1 MAAGPELD
9 GRREGMPMIASLP
22 RVKYIA
28 RAGFAARFVLS
39 SAMALA
45 LAGPAL
51 AKTSIAVPT
60 PFEVGQSQSGN
71 YLAALVANADR
82 DTNAAATFFR
92 EALRADPRNPELI
105 ERAFAAALANGSMPD
120 AFQLTD
126 RLIARDPNNSLAR
139 LTLAVRAIGD
149 NQYPVARQQ
158 LALGDAGRAHDVT
171 TTLLTAWSYAG
182 TADLRHAL
190 DTLDHLRDASVATFR
205 DYHAG
210 LIAELLGNAP
220 EALKRYKS
228 AYDGDKSTLRIV
240 DAYARYLDRHNDR
253 EGAKKVYEDFAK
265 GVPHHPLVDSAL
277 ADLAAGKQLDVLVHS
292 AREGSA
298 EVLYGLGGAGSKQ
311 GDELAALVYLRMALY
326 LRPDHALAAVTV
338 ADLYEQL
345 KQGAAAIDSYEL
357 VPPSSTMRESADIQ
371 AALTL
376 ESLDRSDDAIA
387 RMQEIVAKYPKDVE
401 ALSALGGLQRSAKK
415 FNDAIVTYNKAIDLI
430 GTPERSNWTL
440 FYFRAIC
447 FERTKQWPKAEAD
460 FKKALDLFPEQPLVL
475 NYLGYSWVDQGVN
488 LDEAFKML
496 RRAVDLRPTDG
507 YVVDSLG
514 WAHFKL
520 GHYEEAAQQLEKA
533 IELKPADPVVND
545 HLGDAYWRIGRKLEA
560 HFQWNHARDMGPEKE
575 DLPAILKK
583 IDDGLPDEKPATAA
597 APADA
602 SPVAPDAAEP
612 KKDGG

>member
-1 MAAGPELD
+1 MMAISPPRNSA
-9 GRREGMPMIASLP
+9 LP
-22 RVKYIA
+22 A
-28 RAGFAARFVLS
+28 RFAARLLLS
-39 SAMALA
+39 ASLA
-45 LAGPAL
+45 LVGAAPAL
-51 AKTSIAVPT
+51 FVAPPAWAKTSIAVPT

-92 EALRADPRNPELI
+92 EALRADPRNPELL
-105 ERAFAAALANGSMPD
+105 ERAFAAALANGAMPD
-120 AFQLTD
+120 AFQLAD
-126 RLIARDPNNSLAR
+126 RLLARDPNNSLGR
-139 LTLAVRAIGD
+139 LTSAVRAIGD
-149 NQYPVARQQ
+149 NQFSVARMQ
-158 LALGDAGRAHDVT
+158 LASGDAGRAHDVT

-182 TADLRHAL
+182 VGDLRRAL
-190 DTLDHLRDASVATFR
+190 DTLDRVRDASVAIFR

-210 LIAELLGNAP
+210 LIADLLNSP
-220 EALKRYKS
+220 VEAQKRFKA
-228 AYDGDKSTLRIV
+228 AYEGDKNTLRV
-240 DAYARYLDRHNDR
+240 ADAYARYLAHHNDR
-253 EGAKKVYEDFAK
+253 DGAKKVYEDFGK
-265 GVPHHPLVDSAL
+265 VLPHHPLVDAAL
-277 ADLAAGKQLDVLVHS
+277 ADLAAGKPLDPLIHS
-292 AREGSA
+292 AREGAA

-311 GDELAALVYLRMALY
+311 GDELAALVYLRMALH

-357 VPPSSTMRESADIQ
+357 VPPNSTMRESADIQ

-376 ESLDRSDDAIA
+376 ETLDRGDEAIA
-387 RMQEIVAKYPKDVE
+387 RLKDIVARNPKDVE
-401 ALSALGGLQRSAKK
+401 ALSALGGVQRSAKK
-415 FNDAIVTYNKAIDLI
+415 FDDAIETYSKAIDLI
-430 GTPERSNWTL
+430 GKPERNNWTM

-460 FKKALDLFPEQPLVL
+460 FKQALELFPDQPLVL
-475 NYLGYSWVDQGVN
+475 NYLGYSWVDQGIN

-514 WAHFKL
+514 WAHYKL
-520 GHYEEAAQQLEKA
+520 GHYQEAAQQLEKA

-545 HLGDAYWRIGRKLEA
+545 HLGDAYWQVGRKLEA
-560 HFQWNHARDMGPEKE
+560 HFQWNHARDMGPEKD

-583 IDDGLPDEKPATAA
+583 IDGGLPEGKPAAA
-597 APADA
+597 EAPA
-602 SPVAPDAAEP
+602 STNAADP